1 MQILSLEDE
10 LKRIDG
16 VPYAIDF
23 YQDFS
28 TVVLENSENGIC
40 IPEIIEEIMN
50 PRMINVQQQ
59 SYNPSL
65 EERQRSMEFWDLVER
80 ERKKE
85 IKAEKKWKK
94 HHGKVSGK
102 QACRNFECIYEELTG
117 GGSI

>member
-1 MQILSLEDE
+1 MQTLTLEDE
-10 LKRIDG
+10 FKRIDG
-16 VPYAIDF
+16 VPYMIDF

-28 TVVLENSENGIC
+28 TDALENSGNGIC
-40 IPEIIEEIMN
+40 IPEIIEGIMN

-65 EERQRSMEFWDLVER
+65 EERLRSMEFLDLVER

-94 HHGKVSGK
+94 HHRKVSGK
-102 QACRNFECIYEELTG
+102 QAIKNFNTVYEEIMRG
-117 GGSI
+117 

>member
-1 MQILSLEDE
+1 MQTLSLEDE
-10 LKRIDG
+10 FRRIDG
-16 VPYAIDF
+16 VPYTIDF

-28 TVVLENSENGIC
+28 TVALENSKNGIC

-65 EERQRSMEFWDLVER
+65 EERQRSMKFWDLVER

-94 HHGKVSGK
+94 HHGKVSDK
-102 QACRNFECIYEELTG
+102 QAIKNFNTVYGEIIRG
-117 GGSI
+117 